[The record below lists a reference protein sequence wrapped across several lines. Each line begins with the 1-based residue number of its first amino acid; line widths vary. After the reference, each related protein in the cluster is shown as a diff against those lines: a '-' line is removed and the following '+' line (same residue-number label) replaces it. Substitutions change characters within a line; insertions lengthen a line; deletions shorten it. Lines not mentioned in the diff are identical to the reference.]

1 MKATKR
7 KYLDKKYLH
16 DIDKWEEDTR
26 NRVNTAA
33 SIASSGIGALSG
45 ATLSRNI
52 KSKPGRAAAILLPAY
67 AMGTGGYVISD
78 KSAGD
83 YIKKVADWRRSH
95 YNDESKSG
103 KQEMR
108 QIKRWITHEDKA
120 DKRMKSLEKK
130 FSDDDKVY
138 KDSGKKYLIAP
149 SVLGTGGVALGIGL
163 DDRVKEKI
171 KKETYDDAFIK
182 SQGIK
187 PYTVKEKL
195 KNKVRKEVGETLKD
209 IGPLKSQ
216 GEKLLKKVES
226 VKNPHR
232 EAKKRLVTKI
242 LEENPRA
249 TKEEVQ
255 KKYNEFFQKNI
266 FNRNKAKVA
275 KRVRNSRVLV
285 PLALGTT
292 GAMIGSSLIN
302 RAIRG
307 SKELDDEYQN
317 DI

>member
-1 MKATKR
+1 MKAIKR

-45 ATLSRNI
+45 ATLSRSI

-67 AMGTGGYVISD
+67 AMGTGGYIISD

-83 YIKKVADWRRSH
+83 YIKKVADWRRAH

-103 KQEMR
+103 KREMR
-108 QIKRWITHEDKA
+108 QIKLWISHEDKA

-130 FSDDDKVY
+130 FSDDDRVY

-163 DDRVKEKI
+163 DDKIKEKI
-171 KKETYDDAFIK
+171 KKETYNDAFIK

-187 PYTVKEKL
+187 PYTIKEKL

-216 GEKLLKKVES
+216 GEKLLKKAES
-226 VKNPHR
+226 VKNPLR
-232 EAKKRLVTKI
+232 EAKKKLITKI

-249 TKEEVQ
+249 TKGEVQ
-255 KKYNEFFQKNI
+255 NKYNEFFQKNI
-266 FNRNKAKVA
+266 FNKNKAKVA
-275 KRVRNSRVLV
+275 KKIKNSRVLV

-292 GAMIGSSLIN
+292 GAMVGSSLIN
-302 RAIRG
+302 RAIRE
-307 SKELDDEYQN
+307 SKKLDDEYQN

>member
-1 MKATKR
+1 MKITKR

-26 NRVNTAA
+26 NRVNTAV

-83 YIKKVADWRRSH
+83 YIKKVADWRRAH

-138 KDSGKKYLIAP
+138 KDSGKKYLVAP

-163 DDRVKEKI
+163 DDKIKEKI

-266 FNRNKAKVA
+266 FNKNKAKVA
-275 KRVRNSRVLV
+275 KKIRNSRVLV

-302 RAIRG
+302 RAIRE

>member
-1 MKATKR
+1 MKAIKR

-45 ATLSRNI
+45 ATLSRSI
-52 KSKPGRAAAILLPAY
+52 KNKPGRAAAILLPAY
-67 AMGTGGYVISD
+67 AMGTGGYIISD

-83 YIKKVADWRRSH
+83 YIKKVAGWRRAH

-108 QIKRWITHEDKA
+108 QVKLWISHEDKA

-130 FSDDDKVY
+130 FSDDDRVY

-163 DDRVKEKI
+163 DDKIKEKI
-171 KKETYDDAFIK
+171 KKETYNDAFIK

-187 PYTVKEKL
+187 PYTIKEKL

-216 GEKLLKKVES
+216 GEKLLKKAES
-226 VKNPHR
+226 VKNPLR
-232 EAKKRLVTKI
+232 EAKKKLVTKI

-255 KKYNEFFQKNI
+255 NKYNEFFQKNI
-266 FNRNKAKVA
+266 FNKNKAKVA
-275 KRVRNSRVLV
+275 KKIKNSRVLV

-292 GAMIGSSLIN
+292 GAMVGSSLIN
-302 RAIRG
+302 RAIRE
-307 SKELDDEYQN
+307 SKKLDDEYQN

>member
-1 MKATKR
+1 MKITKR

-26 NRVNTAA
+26 NRVNTAV

-83 YIKKVADWRRSH
+83 YIKKVADWRRAH

-163 DDRVKEKI
+163 DDKIKEKI

-232 EAKKRLVTKI
+232 EKLR
-242 LEENPRA
+242 E
-249 TKEEVQ
+249 
-255 KKYNEFFQKNI
+255 
-266 FNRNKAKVA
+266 
-275 KRVRNSRVLV
+275 S
-285 PLALGTT
+285 
-292 GAMIGSSLIN
+292 
-302 RAIRG
+302 
-307 SKELDDEYQN
+307 
-317 DI
+317 

>member
-67 AMGTGGYVISD
+67 AMGIGGYVISD

>member
-26 NRVNTAA
+26 NRANTTAY
-33 SIASSGIGALSG
+33 IAYSGIGALSG

-78 KSAGD
+78 KSTGD

-307 SKELDDEYQN
+307 SKKLDDEYQN

>member
-1 MKATKR
+1 MKAIKR

-45 ATLSRNI
+45 ATLSRSI
-52 KSKPGRAAAILLPAY
+52 KNKPGRAAAILLPAY
-67 AMGTGGYVISD
+67 AMGTGGYIISD

-83 YIKKVADWRRSH
+83 YIKKVADWRRAH

-108 QIKRWITHEDKA
+108 QVKLWISHEDKA

-130 FSDDDKVY
+130 FSDDDRVY

-163 DDRVKEKI
+163 DDKIKEKL
-171 KKETYDDAFIK
+171 KKETYNDAFIK

-187 PYTVKEKL
+187 PYTIKEKL

-216 GEKLLKKVES
+216 GEKLLKKAES
-226 VKNPHR
+226 VKNPLR
-232 EAKKRLVTKI
+232 EAKKKLVTKI

-255 KKYNEFFQKNI
+255 NKYNEFFQKNI
-266 FNRNKAKVA
+266 FNKNKAKVA
-275 KRVRNSRVLV
+275 KKIKNSRVLV

-292 GAMIGSSLIN
+292 GAMVGSSLIN
-302 RAIRG
+302 RAIRE
-307 SKELDDEYQN
+307 SKKLDDEYQN